1 MVLLSQSSVCFPKHY
16 SVSCEPIVTT
26 QPRGCLVCQ
35 HVPCQHIDDEF
46 RCLQPTRGWQKKNEK
61 ITCTTHGHS
70 LACQLPIFGRARL
83 VINPNV
89 LHAATTAYQ
98 LSLEVRCLVIS
109 SWLLGTYLNGVVS
122 KKIWWRLAR

>member
-46 RCLQPTRGWQKKNEK
+46 RCLQPTRGWQKKMK
-61 ITCTTHGHS
+61 
-70 LACQLPIFGRARL
+70 R
-83 VINPNV
+83 
-89 LHAATTAYQ
+89 LHALRMVIRWHANYQ
-98 LSLEVRCLVIS
+98 FLEGHAWSSIQTSFALQQQHINYHWRSDAWLSHHGC
-109 SWLLGTYLNGVVS
+109 
-122 KKIWWRLAR
+122 